1 MSDGQFGTDFFNQFS
16 IVGGGGVSHPLMCAP
31 GFNLC
36 RNNIALQ
43 VEHNVARIYYLLVQ
57 LVEEHISML
66 QVATTRCDK

>member
-1 MSDGQFGTDFFNQFS
+1 MDNLGPTFS
-16 IVGGGGVSHPLMCAP
+16 TNSQLLGGGGGSHPLMCAP